1 MSRACRGRVLHRVRP
16 EVCQPRAGCRV
27 PGRHRASLQSRAGPP
42 AGLRPRELP
51 TGTDPASAQRDTR
64 QRAGGR
70 GHGSHGSLLELVSSR
85 KGKSKSASVLWPQSV
100 THLAGLFS
108 LRLLNLLRKDCF
120 LHPLRTDLSLCRR
133 RWPVAGKRCRGPA
146 ALGLPRALGHL
157 DPCVSAGLL
166 QPPSLGRR
174 GFRTLIP
181 VCLGSPGGHACGGGG
196 GVGAPGTNRDD
207 VRFH

>member
-16 EVCQPRAGCRV
+16 EVCQPRAGCHV
-27 PGRHRASLQSRAGPP
+27 PGRHRASPQSRAGPP
-42 AGLRPRELP
+42 RRPEAP
-51 TGTDPASAQRDTR
+51 
-64 QRAGGR
+64 RAAHPGR
-70 GHGSHGSLLELVSSR
+70 TPRRHSVTHVSEQVVGATAATAVCYELVSPR

-196 GVGAPGTNRDD
+196 
-207 VRFH
+207 